1 MIRIMVDSSADF
13 LPKEAQAMGI
23 EILPIS
29 ASIGELTYRDSIDMG
44 RDEFYELLEETGE
57 YPTTSQIPPLG
68 FAEAFRK
75 AVDAGDEVVA
85 LVLSSALSGTYQNAL
100 VAQAMV
106 GNTGVYVV
114 DSVSA
119 TYAIHI
125 MAERACEMRDEGC
138 SAEEIVEEV
147 EGMKGSIRIL
157 AALDTLEYL
166 QRGGR
171 LPKTAAKV
179 GEAAKLKPIITLN
192 DNGTIGLVNACLGR
206 KKALDAIMKQL
217 AKYEIDYRYPVYSLY
232 SYGTKNTEK
241 LEERLQEA
249 GVKITDRRQ
258 IGFVIGT
265 HVGPNGY
272 GVVFVER
279 KDKRSEKRS
288 LFRK

>member
-13 LPKEAQAMGI
+13 LPEEAQAMDI

-29 ASIGELTYRDSIDMG
+29 ASIGGSTYRDSIDLG

-57 YPTTSQIPPLG
+57 HPTTSQIPPLG

-75 AVDAGDEVVA
+75 ALDAGDEVVV

-100 VAQAMV
+100 LAQAMV
-106 GNTGVYVV
+106 GHEGIYVV
-114 DSVSA
+114 DTLSA

-138 SAEEIVEEV
+138 SAEEIAKEV

-179 GEAAKLKPIITLN
+179 GEAAKLKPIITVN
-192 DNGTIGLVNACLGR
+192 DDGTVGLANACLGR
-206 KKALDAIMKQL
+206 KRALDTIMKQL
-217 AKYEIDYRYPVYSLY
+217 EKYEIDYRYPVYSIY

-241 LEERLQEA
+241 LEERLREA
-249 GVKITDRRQ
+249 GVEITDRRQ

-279 KDKRSEKRS
+279 KNEKSERRS